1 MGRFSAGQRGDEL
14 VFIIDRFEGDMAV
27 IDYPNG
33 TFDLPRSLLPPEAQ
47 EGDVLRFTIAVD
59 EEETVEQ
66 ETKIE
71 HLMDDVF
78 EN

>member
-1 MGRFSAGQRGDEL
+1 
-14 VFIIDRFEGDMAV
+14 VFIIDRFEGDMA
-27 IDYPNG
+27 IIEYQDG

-47 EGDVLRFTIAVD
+47 EGDVLQFIISID
-59 EEETVEQ
+59 EEETAEQ